1 MKITQ
6 LSVFLENRAGRL
18 ADIATTLGDI
28 GVNIRAMS
36 LADTTD
42 FGVLR
47 LIVNDTAKA
56 RQVLKDLGFAV
67 RLTEVLAVEIP
78 DRPGELGRLL
88 RIIEQAGLNLEY
100 VYGFVEKNSDNAIL
114 IIRFDDLDRAIAA
127 IQAKEIRI
135 LDDGQLSSL

>member
-6 LSVFLENRAGRL
+6 LSVFLENRTGRL
-18 ADIATTLGDI
+18 ADIAVTLGDI

-67 RLTEVLAVEIP
+67 RLTEVLAVEIR

-88 RIIEQAGLNLEY
+88 RIIEQAGLNVEY

-114 IIRFDDLDRAIAA
+114 IFRFDDLDRAITA
-127 IQAKEIRI
+127 IQAKGIRI
-135 LDDGQLSSL
+135 LDDSRLSSL

>member
-18 ADIATTLGDI
+18 AEIAATLGEI

-56 RQVLKDLGFAV
+56 RQGLKDLGFAV

-88 RIIEQAGLNLEY
+88 RVIEQAGLNVEY

-114 IIRFDDLDRAIAA
+114 IFRFDDLDRAITA
-127 IQAKEIRI
+127 IQAKGIQI
-135 LDDGQLSSL
+135 LDDSRLSSL

>member
-127 IQAKEIRI
+127 IQAKGIRI
-135 LDDGQLSSL
+135 LDDNRLSSL

>member
-6 LSVFLENRAGRL
+6 LSVFLENRTGRL

-88 RIIEQAGLNLEY
+88 RIIEQAALNVEY

-114 IIRFDDLDRAIAA
+114 IFRFDDLDRAISA
-127 IQAKEIRI
+127 IQAKGIRI
-135 LDDGQLSSL
+135 LDDSRLSSL

>member
-6 LSVFLENRAGRL
+6 LSVFLENRTGRL
-18 ADIATTLGDI
+18 ADIAATLGEI

-67 RLTEVLAVEIP
+67 RLTEVLAVEIS

-88 RIIEQAGLNLEY
+88 RIIEQAGLNVEY

-114 IIRFDDLDRAIAA
+114 IFRFDDLDRAITA
-127 IQAKEIRI
+127 IQAKGIRI
-135 LDDGQLSSL
+135 LDDSRLSSL

>member
-18 ADIATTLGDI
+18 AEIAATLGEI

-88 RIIEQAGLNLEY
+88 RVIEQAGLNVEY

-114 IIRFDDLDRAIAA
+114 IFRFDDLDRAITA
-127 IQAKEIRI
+127 IQAKGIRI
-135 LDDGQLSSL
+135 LDDSRLSSL

>member
-127 IQAKEIRI
+127 IQAKGIRI
-135 LDDGQLSSL
+135 LDDSRLSRL

>member
-6 LSVFLENRAGRL
+6 LSVFLENRTGRL
-18 ADIATTLGDI
+18 ADIAVTLGEI

-88 RIIEQAGLNLEY
+88 RIIEQAGLNVEY

-114 IIRFDDLDRAIAA
+114 IFRFDDLDRAITA
-127 IQAKEIRI
+127 IHAKGIRI
-135 LDDGQLSSL
+135 LDDSRLSSL

>member
-127 IQAKEIRI
+127 IQAKGIRI
-135 LDDGQLSSL
+135 LDDSRLSSL